1 MIGIVII
8 ILSLMI
14 FSSWIYGI
22 FTDLWTPYDK
32 VFVLLALLIGGIS
45 IWHPSQITIGET
57 IDAPNKQTNL

>member
-1 MIGIVII
+1 
-8 ILSLMI
+8 MI